1 MASVLYDKLMAD
13 MKDAMKAHNMQTVN
27 AVRGVIAKVK
37 DLTVNAGKEITDD
50 VVLAVVAKGVKQ
62 REESIAQFES
72 AGRAELAAGEKA
84 ELEFLKGYLPA
95 QLSEAEVA
103 EVVKATVAELGAT
116 SKKDMGRVMK
126 EVMARVKGQ
135 ADGKLV
141 SNVAERLQR
150 LHRSVDS
157 PHGDRWQ
164 RHAVEGVVFYHRVDC
179 HIFKH
184 YSIPL
189 RERMREGVRADLITG
204 QACGSAEAVGIAAPT
219 HIIFHFTLYIFH
231 LHPWRV
237 RHLQHVGHVARRA
250 HVEDGI

>member
-1 MASVLYDKLMAD
+1 MASALYDKLMAD

-27 AVRGVIAKVK
+27 AVRSVIAKVK

-116 SKKDMGRVMK
+116 SNKDMGRVMK

-141 SNVAERLQR
+141 SKL
-150 LHRSVDS
+150 
-157 PHGDRWQ
+157 
-164 RHAVEGVVFYHRVDC
+164 
-179 HIFKH
+179 
-184 YSIPL
+184 
-189 RERMREGVRADLITG
+189 
-204 QACGSAEAVGIAAPT
+204 VGAALP
-219 HIIFHFTLYIFH
+219 
-231 LHPWRV
+231 
-237 RHLQHVGHVARRA
+237 
-250 HVEDGI
+250 

>member
-1 MASVLYDKLMAD
+1 MASALYDKLMAD

-62 REESIAQFES
+62 HEESIAQFEA
-72 AGRAELAAGEKA
+72 AGRTELAAGEKA

-103 EVVKATVAELGAT
+103 DVVKATVAELGAT

-141 SNVAERLQR
+141 SKL
-150 LHRSVDS
+150 
-157 PHGDRWQ
+157 
-164 RHAVEGVVFYHRVDC
+164 
-179 HIFKH
+179 
-184 YSIPL
+184 
-189 RERMREGVRADLITG
+189 
-204 QACGSAEAVGIAAPT
+204 VGAALP
-219 HIIFHFTLYIFH
+219 
-231 LHPWRV
+231 
-237 RHLQHVGHVARRA
+237 
-250 HVEDGI
+250 

>member
-1 MASVLYDKLMAD
+1 MASALYDKLMAD

-72 AGRAELAAGEKA
+72 AGRAELAANEKT

-141 SNVAERLQR
+141 SKL
-150 LHRSVDS
+150 
-157 PHGDRWQ
+157 
-164 RHAVEGVVFYHRVDC
+164 
-179 HIFKH
+179 
-184 YSIPL
+184 
-189 RERMREGVRADLITG
+189 
-204 QACGSAEAVGIAAPT
+204 VGAALP
-219 HIIFHFTLYIFH
+219 
-231 LHPWRV
+231 
-237 RHLQHVGHVARRA
+237 
-250 HVEDGI
+250 

>member
-1 MASVLYDKLMAD
+1 MASALYDKLMAD

-37 DLTVNAGKEITDD
+37 DLTVNAGKEMTDD
-50 VVLAVVAKGVKQ
+50 VVLAVVVKGVKQ
-62 REESIAQFES
+62 REESIAAFES

-103 EVVKATVAELGAT
+103 DVVKATIAELGAT

-141 SNVAERLQR
+141 SKLV
-150 LHRSVDS
+150 
-157 PHGDRWQ
+157 
-164 RHAVEGVVFYHRVDC
+164 
-179 HIFKH
+179 
-184 YSIPL
+184 
-189 RERMREGVRADLITG
+189 
-204 QACGSAEAVGIAAPT
+204 SAALP
-219 HIIFHFTLYIFH
+219 
-231 LHPWRV
+231 
-237 RHLQHVGHVARRA
+237 
-250 HVEDGI
+250 

>member
-1 MASVLYDKLMAD
+1 MASALYDKLMAD

-72 AGRAELAAGEKA
+72 AGRTGLAANEKT

-141 SNVAERLQR
+141 SKL
-150 LHRSVDS
+150 
-157 PHGDRWQ
+157 
-164 RHAVEGVVFYHRVDC
+164 
-179 HIFKH
+179 
-184 YSIPL
+184 
-189 RERMREGVRADLITG
+189 
-204 QACGSAEAVGIAAPT
+204 VGAALP
-219 HIIFHFTLYIFH
+219 
-231 LHPWRV
+231 
-237 RHLQHVGHVARRA
+237 
-250 HVEDGI
+250 